1 MIFWTESLTCS
12 CIDSC
17 RILLESYV
25 LAASLLHVSR
35 TSYELLYIE
44 TCYCDRQQT
53 YWGQNRE
60 AATYIIRDDEALV
73 TFLVSTSTCCTLLG
87 VGYSYD
93 NILSLFFTALILA
106 LLL

>member
-1 MIFWTESLTCS
+1 MPARLQMLSL
-12 CIDSC
+12 IH
-17 RILLESYV
+17 IY
-25 LAASLLHVSR
+25 VSR

-106 LLL
+106 LDVYKRQLHI